1 MFKSCETERW
11 PDLDAM
17 GWDDTFVST
26 CVNGF
31 WIFYEYTYYDTY
43 NEGNAWYAYGTDYC
57 IDMPW
62 DVQRTVSSVNYAGR
76 GEGIDWDSLN
86 LYQHDWFKGF
96 YQMVVDD
103 YESRVKYQGSAVV
116 TGCSAWT
123 LKDTYDRNSCV
134 CLYPG
139 DTTNCYPGVYTNM
152 NLNFHALT
160 AYKGCSCSNII
171 YPDEPT
177 SKSVNG
183 AYGIKK

>member
-1 MFKSCETERW
+1 
-11 PDLDAM
+11 M

-96 YQMVVDD
+96 
-103 YESRVKYQGSAVV
+103 KYS
-116 TGCSAWT
+116 TKW
-123 LKDTYDRNSCV
+123 LKMSGLLSNRQCQRA
-134 CLYPG
+134 
-139 DTTNCYPGVYTNM
+139 
-152 NLNFHALT
+152 LNF
-160 AYKGCSCSNII
+160 
-171 YPDEPT
+171 
-177 SKSVNG
+177 
-183 AYGIKK
+183 